1 MAVERE
7 VKLGAAPG
15 FHLPALDG
23 VLDGVQAEPAEERR
37 LETVYHDTPDLRLAR
52 WGVSLRHRAKEGWT
66 LKLPSAEDAPAGGLA
81 RQELEFPGG
90 PSRVPP
96 PALQLLAAYVRG
108 SRLEPVARLST
119 WRRTVRLRDPEAQVL
134 AEVVDD
140 EVSVLEGRRVA
151 ARFREVEVELKAAAG
166 PDLLEAVVAR
176 LRAAGAGA
184 ADPIAKHVRAL
195 GPRAQEPP
203 EVHAGELSPGA
214 TAGDAVRWALADS
227 TAELLRNDPGVR
239 RGGDPEA
246 VHKARVATRRLR
258 SHLRTFGSILDPDWA
273 TGLAA
278 ELQWLADELGRVR
291 DLEVRQQR
299 MEALARR
306 LPAGDVPNGLRIAG
320 LLQAEVDAAR
330 RALEA
335 GISSPR
341 YTELVERL
349 VGAAREP
356 ELRGDHGLLAV
367 DVIPGL
373 ARKAWRKLKAE
384 VEALAEDAPDAA
396 LHHARIRAKRVRYA
410 AEAAAAVS
418 GRDAERFAKAM
429 AGVQGVLG
437 EHQDSVSAQAWLR
450 AVGGS
455 GRRAYAAGEMAALEM
470 AAAARA
476 RAELAAVWKAASAK
490 SLRGWM
496 R

>member
-1 MAVERE
+1 
-7 VKLGAAPG
+7 
-15 FHLPALDG
+15 
-23 VLDGVQAEPAEERR
+23 
-37 LETVYHDTPDLRLAR
+37 
-52 WGVSLRHRAKEGWT
+52 
-66 LKLPSAEDAPAGGLA
+66 
-81 RQELEFPGG
+81 
-90 PSRVPP
+90 
-96 PALQLLAAYVRG
+96 
-108 SRLEPVARLST
+108 VARLST
-119 WRRTVRLRDPEAQVL
+119 WRRTVRLRDAEARVL

-151 ARFREVEVELKAAAG
+151 ARFREVEVELKGDAG
-166 PDLLEAVVAR
+166 EDLLEAVVAR
-176 LRAAGAGA
+176 LRGAGAGV
-184 ADPIAKHVRAL
+184 ADPVAKHVRAL

-203 EVHAGELSPGA
+203 EVHAGELPAGA
-214 TAGDAVRWALADS
+214 TAGDAVRWALAES

-258 SHLRTFGSILDPDWA
+258 SHLRTFGSLLDPDWSA
-273 TGLAA
+273 ALAG
-278 ELQWLADELGRVR
+278 ELQWLAGELGRVR

-306 LPAGDVPNGLRIAG
+306 LPEGDVPNGLRLAG

-330 RALEA
+330 RALQE

-341 YTELVERL
+341 YTELLERL
-349 VGAAREP
+349 VSAAREP

-396 LHHARIRAKRVRYA
+396 LHHARIRAKRARYA

-418 GRDAERFAKAM
+418 GRDAERFARAV
-429 AGVQGVLG
+429 AGVQNVLG
-437 EHQDSVSAQAWLR
+437 EHQDSVTAQQWLR
-450 AVGGS
+450 AVGGT

-470 AAAARA
+470 AAAAKA
-476 RAELAAVWKAASAK
+476 RAQLAAAWKAASAK

-496 R
+496 P

>member
-23 VLDGVQAEPAEERR
+23 VLEGIQAEPAEERR

-66 LKLPSAEDAPAGGLA
+66 LKLPSSEDAPDGGLA
-81 RQELEFPGG
+81 REEMEFEGSG
-90 PSRVPP
+90 SRVPA

-108 SRLEPVARLST
+108 SKLEPVARLST
-119 WRRTVRLRDPEAQVL
+119 WRRTVRLRDPEARLL

-151 ARFREVEVELKAAAG
+151 ARFREVEVELKPAAG
-166 PDLLEAVVAR
+166 EELLEAVVAR
-176 LRAAGAGA
+176 LRGAGAGA
-184 ADPIAKHVRAL
+184 PDRVAKHVRAL

-203 EVHAGELSPGA
+203 EVHAGELPAGA

-258 SHLRTFGSILDPDWA
+258 SHLRTFGSVLDPDWSA
-273 TGLAA
+273 GLAD

-291 DLEVRQQR
+291 DLEVRHQR

-320 LLQAEVDAAR
+320 LLQAEVDTAR
-330 RALEA
+330 QALES
-335 GISSPR
+335 GISSSR
-341 YTELVERL
+341 YIQLLERL
-349 VGAAREP
+349 VSAAREP

-367 DVIPGL
+367 DVIPAL

-384 VEALAEDAPDAA
+384 VEALAADAPDAA
-396 LHHARIRAKRVRYA
+396 LHHARIRAKRARYA

-418 GRDAERFAKAM
+418 GRDAERFAKAV

-437 EHQDSVSAQAWLR
+437 EHQDSVTAQAWLR
-450 AVGGS
+450 SVGGS

-470 AAAARA
+470 AAAAKA
-476 RAELAAVWKAASAK
+476 RAELPAAWKAAAAK
-490 SLRGWM
+490 SLRDWM
-496 R
+496 P